1 MLERFRRALRTGEPM
16 IEQPVQENVQQQ
28 PQNDLPDIPNEIALL
43 PLLNIVAYPMTV
55 IPIAIG
61 QPQSIQ
67 LIDDALMGNRM
78 VALVAL
84 KATDERP
91 DPVTPDDFYRIGCV
105 ANVHRLLKMP
115 DGTLRV
121 AVQGIERIEIEEILQ
136 TEPYYKVRVRVVPDT
151 IEQGIEIEAL
161 MRNLQGLVAQ
171 IGQLVPQFPEDLQ
184 TAVLN
189 EDDPRRLAYLLALS
203 MRMELPDRQA
213 LLEEIS
219 VRRKLERLV
228 ELLQRELQVLQVGR
242 QIQGQVSEEMS
253 KTQRE
258 YILRQQLEAIRRE
271 LGEDDTNAAEVERFR
286 KAIEEANM
294 PEEARETAERE
305 LDRLSRM
312 NPAAPD
318 YSIIRT
324 YLEIMT
330 SLPWSKG
337 TEDQLDIE
345 HAREVLDE
353 DHYDLEEIKERI
365 LEFLAVRELRRER
378 LSDDAADKPS
388 EGAILCFV
396 GPPGVGKTS
405 LGQSIARAM
414 DRKFLRIS
422 LGGVR
427 DEAEIRGHRR
437 TYIGAMPGT
446 IIQSLRRVGVNN
458 PVFMLDEIDKLGMDF
473 RGDPSSALL
482 EVLDP
487 EQNNAFRDHYLD
499 TSFDL
504 SNVMFIATANA
515 LQPIPDPLRDRM
527 EIIQLSGYTMLQKLE
542 IAKRYLVPE
551 QMRAHALTSDDVQI
565 HDDALRVV
573 IEEYTREAGVRNLER
588 EIGALCRKAATE
600 ILGRRKHNENGQH
613 EPIHIDEAKARQYL
627 GKQRFFA
634 EVAER
639 IDRPGVVTGLVWTPV
654 GGDIIFIE
662 ATKMPGGKG
671 FMLTGQLGDV
681 MKESA
686 RAALSYIRAEA
697 DRLGIPGSFFNGY
710 DIHMHVPA
718 GAIPKDG
725 PSAGIAMATA
735 LASLV
740 TGRPV
745 REDVAMTG
753 EITLRGKVLP
763 IGGVKEKVLAAHRAG
778 IKTVIL
784 PRRNERDL
792 DDIPPELRNELS
804 FVLVDRV
811 EEVLEAALEP
821 QPSEPPV
828 EPADGQQ
835 SDGPPIREA
844 INEGVHIVESPATV
858 EDQEPVDA
866 PFTRPPQEQG

>member
-1 MLERFRRALRTGEPM
+1 MEESFRYALETNEPIGQQRPEHGESD
-16 IEQPVQENVQQQ
+16 QSTPVPN
-28 PQNDLPDIPNEIALL
+28 PAQNDLPTIPNELSLL
-43 PLLNIVAYPMTV
+43 PLFNIVAYPQTV
-55 IPIAIG
+55 VPIAIG

-67 LIDDALMGNRM
+67 LIDDALIGGRM

-84 KATDERP
+84 KADDERP
-91 DPVTPDDFYRIGCV
+91 DPVTPDDFYRIGCA

-121 AVQGIERIEIEEILQ
+121 AVQGIERIEIEEIVQ
-136 TEPYYKVRVRVVPDT
+136 TEPYFKVRVRAVPDVVET
-151 IEQGIEIEAL
+151 GIEIEAL
-161 MRNLQGLVAQ
+161 MRTLQGLVAQ
-171 IGQLVPQFPEDLQ
+171 IAPLVPQFPEDLQ

-189 EDDPRRLAYLLALS
+189 EDEPRRLAYLLALS
-203 MRMELPDRQA
+203 MRIDLADRQA
-213 LLEEIS
+213 ILEETS
-219 VRRKLERLV
+219 VRRKLEQLV
-228 ELLQRELQVLQVGR
+228 ELLQRELQVLQVGQ
-242 QIQGQVSEEMS
+242 QIQGQVDQELS
-253 KTQRE
+253 KTQRD

-271 LGEDDTNAAEVERFR
+271 LGDDDTNAAEIDRFR
-286 KAIEEANM
+286 EAIQNANL
-294 PEEARETAERE
+294 PQEARETADRE

-324 YLEIMT
+324 YLEMMT
-330 SLPWSKG
+330 SLPWNTSS
-337 TEDQLDIE
+337 EDQLDVE
-345 HAREVLDE
+345 RAREVLDE
-353 DHYDLEEIKERI
+353 DHYDLDEIKERI

-378 LSDDAADKPS
+378 MSEKDAR

-405 LGQSIARAM
+405 LGRSIARAM
-414 DRKFLRIS
+414 NREFLRIS

-437 TYIGAMPGT
+437 TYVGALPGT

-499 TSFDL
+499 VAFDL
-504 SNVMFIATANA
+504 SNVMFIATANS

-527 EIIQLSGYTMLQKLE
+527 EIIPLSGYTMQQKLE

-551 QMRAHALTSDDVQI
+551 QLRAHALTNDDVQI
-565 HDDALRVV
+565 DQAALQTV

-588 EIGALCRKAATE
+588 EVGALCRKAATE
-600 ILGRRKHNENGQH
+600 IVARRKRGANGEVQ
-613 EPIHIDEAKARQYL
+613 PIVIDAAKVRQYL

-634 EVAER
+634 EAVER
-639 IDRPGVVTGLVWTPV
+639 IDRPGVATGLVWTPV

-671 FMLTGQLGDV
+671 FMLTGQLGEV

-710 DIHMHVPA
+710 DIHLHVPA

-725 PSAGIAMATA
+725 PSAGTAMATA

-745 REDVAMTG
+745 RDDVAMTG

-763 IGGVKEKVLAAHRAG
+763 IGGLKEKVLAAHRAG

-784 PRRNERDL
+784 PKRNERDL
-792 DDIPPELRNELS
+792 DDIPPELRDDLR
-804 FVLVDRV
+804 FVLADRV
-811 EEVLEAALEP
+811 EDVLNAALQP

-828 EPADGQQ
+828 EAAQPTANVV
-835 SDGPPIREA
+835 PVREGMD
-844 INEGVHIVESPATV
+844 EGIHIIESPTTV

-866 PFTRPPQEQG
+866 PAKG